1 MQFTSHDVERVEET
15 WKQFV
20 PSASLQRVDP
30 KRFRFEWSSAD
41 AGSVTLVRYTLAA
54 EVQSIA
60 QPENQLLVCR
70 VDSADVELG
79 SGREPLD
86 PSQPWLTDG
95 ARVQARWR
103 EQAEVR
109 AFVIDRAAAQAR
121 VRQITG
127 DDRLTLRANGLSPHS
142 PAAARRW
149 ENTFRYLEASLLDAD
164 DEEILVAELERH
176 ALAVTLAVFPSTIE
190 DSLSRPTQRGAAP
203 SSVRRALAFIDENA
217 HRPITVDDVAAAAY
231 ISTRG
236 LQYAFRRAL
245 DSTPAEHLRRARLA
259 GAHRDLRRSD
269 GSSVA
274 AIARRW
280 GFSHPSRFAA
290 AYRAE
295 YGVNPSATANR
306 SMR

>member
-15 WKQFV
+15 WKKFV

-30 KRFRFEWSSAD
+30 KRFRFEWSSAE
-41 AGSVTLVRYTLAA
+41 AGSVSVVRYTIAA
-54 EVQSIA
+54 NVQSMA
-60 QPENQLLVCR
+60 EPADQLLVCR
-70 VDSADVELG
+70 VDSPGLELG
-79 SGREPLD
+79 SGRDALD
-86 PSQPWLTDG
+86 PAQPWLTDG
-95 ARVQARWR
+95 ARVQARWGD
-103 EQAEVR
+103 EAQVR
-109 AFVIDRAAAQAR
+109 ALVIDRAAAQSR

-127 DDRLTLRANGLSPHS
+127 DDRLVLRSQGLSPHS
-142 PAAARRW
+142 AAAGRRW
-149 ENTFRYLEASLLDAD
+149 EHTFRYLEASLLDAG

-176 ALAVTLAVFPSTIE
+176 ALAVTLAAFPSSVE

-203 SSVRRALAFIDENA
+203 SSVRRALTFIDENA
-217 HRPITVDDVAAAAY
+217 HRPITVDDVAAAAF

-259 GAHRDLRRSD
+259 GAHRDLRRDD

-280 GFSHPSRFAA
+280 GFSHPSRFAV
-290 AYRAE
+290 AYRRE
-295 YGVNPSATANR
+295 YGVNPSATASR
-306 SMR
+306 SIR